1 MEIVIGKIFFLV
13 SSAWAVTV
21 FYKVS
26 SSMVNRYSRKD
37 TEKWL

>member
-21 FYKVS
+21 FYKVT
-26 SSMVNRYSRKD
+26 SSMVARRNRD
-37 TEKWL
+37 